1 MIDIRDCRGA
11 GPAPLGTKTIML
23 VRTKMRL
30 RKPCVGAIHESP
42 LRILLILF
50 AVSFLIALVPPSS
63 AYPQMLTEL
72 YVTESGVVLGAIF
85 ALDVRFPAHA
95 LVKGNGVLVWVNI
108 EIPGAIVEVSLYGRV
123 SLVERMPPGSVSY
136 KDGRISQIGDLRLE
150 YDSGKVRAIG
160 GLLFDYYGWGLGQTG
175 RINRIGNMPVVIEDG
190 FLIGLGS
197 IRLEY
202 KNGLISKID
211 DLNFFYESGRIQQIG
226 DVRFIYDY
234 GTLKK
239 VTGENP
245 GVALKISSVVELRRS
260 IK

>member
-1 MIDIRDCRGA
+1 MICAFCPYIEKA
-11 GPAPLGTKTIML
+11 
-23 VRTKMRL
+23 L
-30 RKPCVGAIHESP
+30 RS
-42 LRILLILF
+42 LRSLWLIFFILF
-50 AVSFLIALVPPSS
+50 ALVPPSS
-63 AYPQMLTEL
+63 AYPQTLTEL

-95 LVKGNGVLVWVNI
+95 LVRGNGVLVWVNI
-108 EIPGAIVEVSLYGRV
+108 EIPGAIVEVSLYGGV

-160 GLLFDYYGWGLGQTG
+160 DLLFDYYGWGLGQTG
-175 RINRIGNMPVVIEDG
+175 KINRIGNMPVVIEDG

-226 DVRFIYDY
+226 DVRFSHYFGFIFFCSFAPDVEVRHQPVHAF
-234 GTLKK
+234 LQFHPLPFRLLQHLL
-239 VTGENP
+239 VFHP
-245 GVALKISSVVELRRS
+245 GLLVHLSRLNF
-260 IK
+260 